1 MLKVM
6 IVDDD
11 ANVRKCLRKLI
22 PWTEI
27 GCTVTAEASDGLEGL
42 KLFHEQKPDVII
54 TDLKMPEM
62 GGEKFCEKI
71 RAVSDNTSII
81 FLSAYE
87 SFTAARQSLRYGVT
101 EYILKP
107 INAQTLNQIT
117 EILKNLSSSLQ
128 SRSFMAR
135 LIGDPS
141 FQEEFTAQLRCRN
154 TSYFDGFF
162 EKFSAGPWNDFT
174 LLQRNAMFLLNLLFD
189 VSDADHSSERL
200 FSRRQESLSELSAL
214 TRKMDILNYVTESY
228 TLYLTRQSLSA
239 PDSFGSRLAEEIKLY
254 ILKNLGDSG
263 LSVSSIADSFGFSD
277 DYLGRIFKK
286 AAGVSI
292 NAHITHTRLNHA
304 CRLLIN
310 TRLSVAEIAL
320 STGYSSTNYFCRSF
334 KKQLGVTPTDYQR
347 RESCTGQRQTGQ

>member
-1 MLKVM
+1 MLTVM

-27 GCTVTAEASDGLEGL
+27 GCTITAEASDGSEGL
-42 KLFHEQKPDVII
+42 KLFHKLKPDVII

-87 SFTAARQSLRYGVT
+87 SFTAARQSLRYGVI

-107 INAQTLNQIT
+107 INTQTLAQIT

-128 SRSFMAR
+128 SRSFMTR

-154 TSYFDGFF
+154 TSYFDDFF
-162 EKFSAGPWNDFT
+162 EKFSAGPWNDFN
-174 LLQRNAMFLLNLLFD
+174 LLQRNALFLLNLLLD
-189 VSDADHSSERL
+189 VSDTENGAPKP
-200 FSRRQESLSELSAL
+200 FGRRQECLYELSAL
-214 TRKMDILNYVTESY
+214 TRKTDILNYVTENYS
-228 TLYLTRQSLSA
+228 LYLAGQSSA
-239 PDSFGSRLAEEIKLY
+239 PDSFASGLAEEIKLY

-286 AAGVSI
+286 ATGVSI

-304 CRLLIN
+304 CRLLKN

-334 KKQLGVTPTDYQR
+334 KKQLGITPTDYQR
-347 RESCTGQRQTGQ
+347 HESSLK

>member
-11 ANVRKCLRKLI
+11 ANVRKCLRQLI

-27 GCTVTAEASDGLEGL
+27 GCTLIAEASDGSEGL
-42 KLFHEQKPDVII
+42 KLFHKLKPDVII

-71 RAVSDNTSII
+71 RAVSDNTSIV

-107 INAQTLNQIT
+107 INSQTLAQIT
-117 EILKNLSSSLQ
+117 DILKNLSSSLQ
-128 SRSFMAR
+128 SHSFMTR
-135 LIGDPS
+135 LVGDAS
-141 FQEEFTAQLRCRN
+141 FQEEFMEQLRCRN
-154 TSYFDGFF
+154 ISYFDSFF

-174 LLQRNAMFLLNLLFD
+174 LLQRNAVFLLNLLYD
-189 VSDADHSSERL
+189 VSDGENADEKSFRK
-200 FSRRQESLSELSAL
+200 RQEALAELSAL
-214 TRKMDILNYVTESY
+214 GRKTDILNYITESY
-228 TLYLTRQSLSA
+228 RRYLAGQA
-239 PDSFGSRLAEEIKLY
+239 PATSDLFSSRLAEEVKLY
-254 ILKNLGDSG
+254 ILKNLGDSA
-263 LSVSSIADSFGFSD
+263 LSVSSIANNFGFSD

-286 AAGVSI
+286 ATGVSI

-304 CRLLIN
+304 CRLLKN
-310 TRLSVAEIAL
+310 TRLTVAEIAL

-334 KKQLGVTPTDYQR
+334 KKQLGITPTDYQKH
-347 RESCTGQRQTGQ
+347 ESGLK